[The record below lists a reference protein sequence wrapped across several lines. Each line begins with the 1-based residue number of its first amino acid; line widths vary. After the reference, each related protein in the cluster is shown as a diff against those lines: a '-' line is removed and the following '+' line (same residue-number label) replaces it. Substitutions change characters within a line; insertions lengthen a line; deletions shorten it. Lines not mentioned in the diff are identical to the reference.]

1 MHLNNTLT
9 EYGFF
14 SKVLHWL
21 SAILLFIQI
30 PLGFYLV
37 DLDFGEERI
46 TFENI
51 HIILG
56 LTIFYLVI
64 IRLIKNI
71 INPTPKLDVS
81 IFKMHC
87 LIKHIVKNIGISLFL
102 IISILVT
109 THANSEQ
116 SAEDIIKNRKAIF
129 SKNYSTA
136 KKVQSLSSSGDF
148 DDAKILMLEMSENY
162 KNLKEMFPDNSKEGF
177 KTESLPIIW
186 EEKDAFNAL
195 MQKASDDMIKLAST
209 IEETDNVRGT
219 IGKLMWSNCKACHSK
234 YRAPH

>member
-1 MHLNNTLT
+1 MHLNNTLA

-81 IFKMHC
+81 IFKGQKFLAKMNHV
-87 LIKHIVKNIGISLFL
+87 LLYVTILSITISGIL
-102 IISILVT
+102 
-109 THANSEQ
+109 
-116 SAEDIIKNRKAIF
+116 
-129 SKNYSTA
+129 
-136 KKVQSLSSSGDF
+136 KKLYNG
-148 DDAKILMLEMSENY
+148 
-162 KNLKEMFPDNSKEGF
+162 
-177 KTESLPIIW
+177 ESLVIIF
-186 EEKDAFNAL
+186 K
-195 MQKASDDMIKLAST
+195 KIKLNNNFELAEIFYDVHVFSNYLMIT
-209 IEETDNVRGT
+209 LIALHILAVIAHKLFFGDN
-219 IGKLMWSNCKACHSK
+219 ILKKML
-234 YRAPH
+234 

>member
-37 DLDFGEERI
+37 DLDFGEERL

-64 IRLIKNI
+64 IRLLKNI
-71 INPTPKLDVS
+71 INPTPKLDTS
-81 IFKMHC
+81 IFKGQKLLAKMNHV
-87 LIKHIVKNIGISLFL
+87 LLYVTILSITISGILKKLFNGEIL
-102 IISILVT
+102 IIFFKKIKIEDNFEL
-109 THANSEQ
+109 SEIFYDVHVF
-116 SAEDIIKNRKAIF
+116 SNYLMIALITLHVLAVIIHKF
-129 SKNYSTA
+129 F
-136 KKVQSLSSSGDF
+136 F
-148 DDAKILMLEMSENY
+148 DDNLLKKI
-162 KNLKEMFPDNSKEGF
+162 
-177 KTESLPIIW
+177 T
-186 EEKDAFNAL
+186 
-195 MQKASDDMIKLAST
+195 
-209 IEETDNVRGT
+209 
-219 IGKLMWSNCKACHSK
+219 
-234 YRAPH
+234 